1 MFKNYFKIAFRNLSK
16 NKVFSFINL
25 MGLTVGMTACFL
37 IFLYV
42 KFELSYDAFNTKADR
57 IYRLV
62 TDLKTPSD
70 NLHIG
75 VTSWAFA
82 PKIKSELPEVQ
93 SFTRVSHGSF
103 LITKGDVKFQEDKTL
118 FADSSLFHVFDF
130 KLLKGNPHTALKDPY
145 SIVLSETYAT
155 KYFGNQNPLGQTLLF
170 SGDHIPAT
178 VTGVMKDIPDNSQ
191 IKSDLFVS
199 MSTLTQKINK
209 GIDDQWGNF
218 GATSFLL
225 LKPGTNSIGLEK
237 KFPLLLTN
245 WIGTDMDKAQMH
257 YTLSLEP
264 LRDVYLFSDRD
275 GSKSGNIRNVYI
287 FSIIA
292 VFILL
297 IACFNFINLTTAR
310 ASERAK
316 EVGIRKVVGASK
328 RQLARQFIGESVLLC
343 LMAFALVI
351 GLSVLF
357 LPSFNHLSGKIISH
371 GIFSN
376 FNYLILLFFASVC
389 IGLIAGFYPAL
400 VLSSFK
406 PIVVLKGRFST
417 GTKGILLRKG
427 LVVAQFC
434 ISIALIIGTIIVY
447 SQMKFMRSQDLG
459 FNKDQMIILDSN
471 GDSAR
476 FAFKQSLLSIP
487 NVKSVSLSSS
497 APGMGNSEAYS
508 QIENKNG
515 DMQVGTLARY
525 AVDFDFIPQYKIK
538 MVAGRAFSKDF
549 ATDTTQAII
558 LNETAVKQFGYSSPD
573 QIIGKRFD
581 QWGRQGKVI
590 GVMKDFHYRS
600 LQENIKPLSMVI
612 QPDAEDLV
620 NINVASTDLP
630 KTLAAIE
637 SKWKQMIPARP
648 FSYTF
653 LDENFNKQ
661 YVDEDRFEKLFF
673 NFAILAIFI
682 SCLGLLG
689 LASYSTLQRTKEIGI
704 RKVLGASVSGITSLL
719 SKDFI
724 KLVLIALVIAS
735 PIAWFGMHKWLQGFA
750 YRIDIGIWVF
760 ILAGVLAILIA
771 LLTVSFQAIKAAV
784 ANPVKSLRSE

>member
-1 MFKNYFKIAFRNLSK
+1 MFKNYFKVAFRNLWK
-16 NKVFSFINL
+16 NKVFSFINI

-42 KFELSYDAFNTKADR
+42 KFELSYDAFNKKSDR

-75 VTSWAFA
+75 ITSWAFA

-93 SFTRVSHGSF
+93 AFTRISGGNF
-103 LITKGDVKFQEDKTL
+103 LLTKGDQKFQEDKML
-118 FADSSLFHVFDF
+118 FADSSLFEVFDF
-130 KLLKGNPHTALKDPY
+130 KLLKGNPQIALKDPY
-145 SIVLSETYAT
+145 SIVLSETYAK
-155 KYFGNQNPLGQTLLF
+155 KYFANENPVGQTLLF
-170 SGDHIPAT
+170 SGDHTPST

-191 IKSDLFVS
+191 IKTDLFVS
-199 MSTLTQKINK
+199 MSTLTKKMNDSL
-209 GIDDQWGNF
+209 DDQWDNF

-225 LKPGTNSIGLEK
+225 LKPGTNAIALEK
-237 KFPLLLTN
+237 KFPELLKN
-245 WIGTDMDKAQMH
+245 WIGSDMDKAQMH
-257 YTLSLEP
+257 YTLSLEQ
-264 LRDVYLFSDRD
+264 LRDVYLYSDRNS
-275 GSKSGNIRNVYI
+275 SKSGNIRNVYI

-316 EVGIRKVVGASK
+316 EVGIRKVAGASK
-328 RQLARQFIGESVLLC
+328 SQLGRQFIGETVLLC
-343 LMAFALVI
+343 LIAFILVVGFSAL
-351 GLSVLF
+351 L
-357 LPSFNHLSGKIISH
+357 LPSFNRLSGKIISA

-376 FNYLILLFFASVC
+376 FSYLILLFFSSIA
-389 IGLIAGFYPAL
+389 IGLVAGLYPAL

-406 PIVVLKGRFST
+406 PIVVLKGRFSS
-417 GTKGILLRKG
+417 GTKGVFLRKG
-427 LVVAQFC
+427 LVVTQFT
-434 ISIALIIGTIIVY
+434 ISIALIIGTLIVY
-447 SQMKFMRSQDLG
+447 SQMKYMRNQELG
-459 FNKDQMIILDSN
+459 FNKDQMVVLNTN

-476 FAFKQSLLSIP
+476 FAFKQSLLNIP

-515 DMQVGTLARY
+515 DMQVATLSRY
-525 AVDFDFIPQYKIK
+525 AVDFDFIPQYQIK

-549 ATDTTQAII
+549 ATDTTQALI
-558 LNETAVKQFGYSSPD
+558 LNETAVKLFGYSSPD

-612 QPDAEDLV
+612 QPTSEQLV
-620 NINVASTDLP
+620 NVNIASFNISQ
-630 KTLAAIE
+630 TLAAIE
-637 SKWKQMIPARP
+637 GKWKQMLPARP
-648 FSYTF
+648 FSYIF
-653 LDENFNKQ
+653 LDDTFNKQ
-661 YVDEDRFEKLFF
+661 YQDQDRFEKIFF

-735 PIAWFGMHKWLQGFA
+735 PLAWFGMHKWLQGFA
-750 YRIDIGIWVF
+750 YRINIGFWVF
-760 ILAGVLAILIA
+760 ILAGIVAVLIA
-771 LLTVSFQAIKAAV
+771 LLTVSFQAIKAALT
-784 ANPVKSLRSE
+784 NPVKSLRTE